1 MNDVKPHI
9 CFVAPTAFSL
19 VSGNKDIKIVGGAE
33 LQQSILSKA
42 LVKRGFRVTMIC
54 MDHGQDDS
62 AEFDGVE
69 VLKAY
74 APNAGIPVFR
84 FIHPRLTSIW
94 RAMKR
99 ANADIYIQS
108 TAGMLTGVIAAF
120 CRYYGKKS
128 IYYGASDPDFIKNTP
143 LIKYQRDRW
152 IFEFGLRNVDQVLVQ
167 NPRQKELCCQ
177 NYGRESI
184 QVPNVYDCPDN
195 ASNNEAGYILWV
207 STIRQ
212 LKRPELYLALAQLLP
227 NYQFVMVGGI
237 GHGQSPLYESIKAKA
252 ETLDNFKFIGFVPF
266 SQVEHYYDDAR
277 LVINTS
283 DFEGFPNAFLQAW
296 ARKIPT
302 VSFFD
307 CGARDD
313 EDKPVGFIVD
323 SLDSM
328 RNVVEKLMID
338 NKEWSKQGER
348 CQAYFA
354 TNHSIGHGAD
364 IYISLFSNILSQ

>member
-1 MNDVKPHI
+1 
-9 CFVAPTAFSL
+9 
-19 VSGNKDIKIVGGAE
+19 
-33 LQQSILSKA
+33 
-42 LVKRGFRVTMIC
+42 

-62 AEFDGVE
+62 AEFDGVK
-69 VLKAY
+69 VFKAY
-74 APNAGIPVFR
+74 APQAGIPIFR
-84 FIHPRLTSIW
+84 FIYPRLSSIW

-99 ANADIYIQS
+99 ADADIYIQC
-108 TAGMLTGVIAAF
+108 TAGMLTGVVAAF
-120 CRYYGKKS
+120 CKYYGKKS

-167 NPRQKELCCQ
+167 NPRQKELCFQ
-177 NYGRESI
+177 NYGRKSI
-184 QVPNVYDCPDN
+184 QVPNVYDGPDN
-195 ASNNEAGYILWV
+195 AFNNEAGYILWV

-212 LKRPELYLALAQLLP
+212 LKRPELCLSLAEVLP

-237 GHGQSPLYESIKAKA
+237 GQGQSSLYESIKAKA
-252 ETLDNFKFIGFVPF
+252 ETLANFKFIGFVPF
-266 SQVEHYYDDAR
+266 SKVEDYYDDAR

-296 ARKIPT
+296 ARRIPT

-313 EDKPVGFIVD
+313 DDKPVGFIVD

-328 RNVVEKLMID
+328 RNVVEKLMND
-338 NKEWSKQGER
+338 NEEWRKQGER

-354 TNHSIGHGAD
+354 ANHSIEHGTEL
-364 IYISLFSNILSQ
+364 YISLFSNILYQ